1 MKRAWPLW
9 IGCVLVSGS
18 TGNCGED
25 NPAAQF
31 TCEPT
36 FALSLEQ
43 GTVSKDVPNLCRGTR
58 EPDYWDTAQ
67 YDLRFGLLPPGLDL
81 QLTPI
86 AAGAPSLR
94 VALDASMD
102 VAPGKYVLPV
112 SVGLIGSKCTVA
124 GSSEVADCVAQ
135 IDLQVRVYAP
145 GTMPTFEVTLEATV
159 GGTAVGPDGLVD
171 VGAAVTLTPRV
182 SGAVGPV
189 SYAWEAYDM
198 VTAGLRDAA
207 VHGKTT
213 AVVTTSTVPAHARVF
228 RLVVT
233 DEGVEPHAR
242 VTVDR
247 IFEGRG
253 YARLGPL
260 NRAIPTYPGTEFY
273 PGLEESY
280 TDGFEYSGPNSTV
293 RLETIGDSM
302 SPMERSAFLASAVLQ
317 ASAPWQTVK
326 VENGYAFGALPI
338 GVTGVFRLVWDVAVR
353 RSGPDITVVQRVGY
367 AATFY
372 RGY

>member
-36 FALSLEQ
+36 FAVSLEQ

-67 YDLRFGLLPPGLDL
+67 YDLRFGLLPTGLDL

-145 GTMPTFEVTLEATV
+145 GTMPTFEVAMDAAV

-198 VTAGLRDAA
+198 VSAGLRDAA

-233 DEGVEPHAR
+233 DEGVEPAAS

-247 IFEGRG
+247 LFEGRG

-260 NRAIPTYPGTEFY
+260 IEAIPTYPHTEFL
-273 PGLEESY
+273 PRIEASY
-280 TDGFEYSGPNSTV
+280 TDGLGPLSSTV

-302 SPMERSAFLASAVLQ
+302 SAAERSAFLASAVLQ
-317 ASAPWQTVK
+317 ARAPWQTVR
-326 VENGYAFGALPI
+326 VENGFAFGPLPL
-338 GVTGVFRLVWDVAVR
+338 GVTGMFRLVWKEAIGR
-353 RSGPDITVVQRVGY
+353 SSGPDVTVVQRVAY